1 MCISSY
7 LCASLFSLPPMHEDR
22 PSPYIGQGG
31 GRPSVASSKRNHWAM
46 VQPSILPW
54 CEATRTHGPR
64 GRLSVVSVV
73 GHLFWASHMPSE
85 WSIRVSFV
93 LLLTINNYIC
103 TSWHGAWVTTRTQHN
118 AENNTNAAQLRRS
131 ICMSDTIPLFLN
143 PVHINILCLSHT
155 MSVPSDSVLWLPVQ
169 HTHSVLLFVVL
180 LFVI

>member
-1 MCISSY
+1 
-7 LCASLFSLPPMHEDR
+7 
-22 PSPYIGQGG
+22 
-31 GRPSVASSKRNHWAM
+31 M

-73 GHLFWASHMPSE
+73 GHLFWASLMPSE
-85 WSIRVSFV
+85 WSIRVAFV

-155 MSVPSDSVLWLPVQ
+155 MYVPSDTFYDFLSNILTV
-169 HTHSVLLFVVL
+169 SYYLLFCYL
-180 LFVI
+180 LFRTTPSTKIYIVLTNGFLKYKYTLNTFRIL